1 MTASWYNLSH
11 DGRGS
16 PKSVYAVS
24 EEGILDGCT
33 DIDHHSWA
41 KVDEALVG
49 SDRFVNSKV
58 QRLIEGSRSAET
70 SV

>member
-1 MTASWYNLSH
+1 V
-11 DGRGS
+11 D
-16 PKSVYAVS
+16 AVS

-49 SDRFVNSKV
+49 SDRYVNSKV
-58 QRLIEGSRSAET
+58 KRLIEGSKSAERTCISCET
-70 SV
+70 SREAIFWGSNRV